1 MKKTNPFTPNNPV
14 STGMFAG
21 RLKEIKILE
30 QSLHQT
36 KNGNPSNILVTG
48 ERGIG
53 KSSLMMI
60 FKYFASG
67 KCDTLEHGN
76 FKFLTIDTVI
86 SNSIGLVS
94 FINLIENCIRRELG
108 NAEEMRAFLSDTWD
122 FMKRIKVMDSGIS
135 DCKTI
140 SDPDLI
146 IDGFA
151 YSLAQICK
159 RITNHQRGESRRDG
173 ILFIIDEADNAN
185 ESLKIG
191 YFFKCV
197 TELLQKHYCFNVM
210 FVVVGLPEITDK
222 LRQSHKSSL
231 RVFNEIKIKELN
243 SIERK
248 KVIDMGL
255 KHANKINEE
264 KTTIAENAK
273 EHISRLSDGY
283 PHFIQQFSYS
293 AFDVNSDGEISI
305 EDVMHGAYRKNGAID
320 LIGTKYYEED
330 YNLKIQSDK
339 YREVLSIMA
348 NDLDDWIKKSDIRMK
363 FSGSDTTLTD
373 ALVALT
379 SRKIIL
385 KKSSAR
391 GEYRLQQKGFAIW
404 IKLFGEQQ
412 KKEK

>member
-1 MKKTNPFTPNNPV
+1 MKKINPFTPNNPV

-21 RLKEIKILE
+21 RHEEIKILE
-30 QSLHQT
+30 QSLHQA
-36 KNGNPSNILVTG
+36 KHGNPINILVTG

-67 KCDTLEHGN
+67 KYDTLEHGN
-76 FKFLTIDTVI
+76 FKFLTIDTMI
-86 SNSIGLVS
+86 SNSIDLVA
-94 FINLIENCIRRELG
+94 FINLIEICIKRELG
-108 NAEEMRAFLSDTWD
+108 NTEEMRMLLSNTWG
-122 FMKRIKVMDSGIS
+122 FVQRIRVMDSGIS
-135 DCKTI
+135 DGETI

-146 IDGFA
+146 IDEFA
-151 YSLAQICK
+151 YSLAQTCK
-159 RITNHQRGESRRDG
+159 RITNPQKEESRKDG
-173 ILFIIDEADNAN
+173 ILFIIDEADNAH
-185 ESLKIG
+185 ESLRIG

-197 TELLQKHYCFNVM
+197 TELLRKHGCFNVM

-231 RVFNEIKIKELN
+231 RVFNEIKIKELDFTD
-243 SIERK
+243 RK
-248 KVIDMGL
+248 KVIDLGI
-255 KHANKINEE
+255 KNANKINKE
-264 KTTIAENAK
+264 KTTIAEIAK
-273 EHISRLSDGY
+273 EHISQISDGY

-293 AFDVNSDGEISI
+293 AFDVNSDGEISL
-305 EDVMHGAYRKNGAID
+305 EDVMHGAYRKKGAID

-348 NDLDDWIKKSDIRMK
+348 SSMDAWIKKSDIQTK
-363 FSGSDTTLTD
+363 FSGSATTLTD
-373 ALVALT
+373 ALAALT
-379 SRKIIL
+379 SRKIIR